1 MKRRVVVTGMGA
13 VSPVGQDVAT
23 MWQAMLEGK
32 NGIAA
37 ITLFDT
43 TNSRAKI
50 AGEVKNF
57 DPSRYVDER
66 NAARLDRTILLG
78 LVAAGQ
84 AYDDAGLASFN
95 MNRYRIGCF
104 VSSGMGGSYTLYN
117 ENRTAIEKGYDRM
130 SPFFVPNTII
140 NLVGGHITIKYQIKG
155 PNLPVVTAC
164 STGTNAIGEA
174 FRYIK
179 DGYLDVAITGGAE
192 AAVNPLGI
200 SGFAVMRALN
210 FSNDP
215 NHASIPFDKART
227 GFVVGEGA
235 GVLVLEEYE
244 HAKARNAK
252 IYAEVIG
259 YASTSDAY
267 HMTAPDETGESIA
280 ECITQAIKEADIK
293 PEEVDYI
300 NAHGTS
306 TVLNDRI
313 ETKAIKQA
321 FGLHAYKMSLS
332 STKSMTGHML
342 GATGAIESIVAIMA
356 IRDGMIPPTINTKE
370 TDADCDLDY
379 TLGHAV
385 KRPVSVSLNIN
396 MGFGGQNAAVLFRK
410 V

>member
-1 MKRRVVVTGMGA
+1 MGA